1 MTDTLDKSSSIYVA
15 GHRGLIG
22 SAFVRLLHAD
32 GYANVIVRDRASLD
46 LTNADQ
52 VQSFF
57 KEQQPEIVILAAGK
71 VGGIVENKTY
81 PADFITQNLAIQL
94 NVIRSAHLAGA
105 KRLVFFGSSCMYPR
119 ECAQPMAENT
129 LLTGHPE
136 PTSIAY
142 AIAKLAG
149 VQMCLA
155 YNQQY
160 GYNRFVP
167 VIPNSVY
174 GANDN
179 FDPAS
184 GHVLSALINRFHAA
198 KENSSAQV
206 TLWGTGSPRREFLYS
221 DDLVGACLTLLRTD
235 LQQVE
240 LPLNIGQGEDVSIKE
255 LAELVADVVGYVGG
269 IEWDSTKPDGTPR
282 KLLNSARMKATG
294 WYAQTSLKDGIRQ
307 TYDWYLKQEALKQL

>member
-1 MTDTLDKSSSIYVA
+1 MADTISKNSRIYVA

-22 SAFVRLLHAD
+22 SAFIRRFHAD
-32 GYANVIVRDRASLD
+32 GYADVIVRDRASLD

-57 KEQQPEIVILAAGK
+57 DEKHPEIVVLAAGK

-81 PADFITQNLAIQL
+81 PADFITQHLAIQL
-94 NVIRSAHLAGA
+94 NVIRSARLAGV
-105 KRLVFFGSSCMYPR
+105 KRLVFLGSSCMYPR
-119 ECAQPMAENT
+119 ECAQPMAEDT
-129 LLTGHPE
+129 LLTGKPE

-142 AIAKLAG
+142 AVAKLAG
-149 VQMCLA
+149 VQMCLS

-160 GYNRFVP
+160 GHGRFLP

-179 FDPAS
+179 FDAAS

-198 KENSSAQV
+198 KESGSTQV

-221 DDLVGACLTLLRTD
+221 DDLVSACLTLLRTD
-235 LQQVE
+235 PQKVE
-240 LPLNIGQGEDVSIKE
+240 LPINIGPGEDVSIKE
-255 LAELVADVVGYVGG
+255 LAELLADVVGYKGE
-269 IEWDSTKPDGTPR
+269 IEWDTSKPDGAPR
-282 KLLNSARMKATG
+282 KLLDSSRLKALG
-294 WYAQTSLKDGIRQ
+294 WRPKIGLEEGIRS
-307 TYDWYLKQEALKQL
+307 TYEWYLKHQGET

>member
-1 MTDTLDKSSSIYVA
+1 MMASNVEKNSRIYVA

-22 SAFVRLLHAD
+22 SAFIRHFQAE
-32 GYANVIVRDRASLD
+32 GYQNLIVRDHASLD

-57 KEQQPEIVILAAGK
+57 DDQRPEVVVMAAGK

-81 PADFITQNLAIQL
+81 PADFITQNLGIQL
-94 NVIRSAHLAGA
+94 NVIRSAHLAEV
-105 KRLVFFGSSCMYPR
+105 KRLIFFGSSWMYPR
-119 ECAQPMAENT
+119 ECTQPMAEDA
-129 LLTGHPE
+129 LLTGKPE

-142 AIAKLAG
+142 GIAKLTG
-149 VQMCLA
+149 VQMCLS

-160 GYNRFVP
+160 GQGRFLP

-198 KENSSAQV
+198 KENRSAQV

-221 DDLVGACLTLLRTD
+221 DDLVSACLTLLQTD
-235 LQQVE
+235 LNDVE
-240 LPLNIGQGEDVSIKE
+240 LPINVGPGEDVSIKE
-255 LAELVADVVGYVGG
+255 LAELVTDVVGYAGR
-269 IEWDSTKPDGTPR
+269 IEWDITKPDGSQR
-282 KLLNSARMKATG
+282 KLLESARMKAMG
-294 WYAQTSLKDGIRQ
+294 WSAKTALKDGIRQ
-307 TYDWYLKQEALKQL
+307 TYDWYLRNRCESV

>member
-1 MTDTLDKSSSIYVA
+1 MRGNLEKNSRIYVA

-22 SAFVRLLHAD
+22 SAFVRRFQTE
-32 GYANVIVRDRASLD
+32 GYQNLIVRDHASLD
-46 LTNADQ
+46 LTDAAQ

-57 KEQQPEIVILAAGK
+57 DDQHPELVVMAAGK

-94 NVIRSAHLAGA
+94 NVIRSAHLAGV
-105 KRLVFFGSSCMYPR
+105 KRLIFFGSSCMYPR
-119 ECAQPMAENT
+119 ECAQPMAEDA
-129 LLTGHPE
+129 LLTGKPE

-142 AIAKLAG
+142 GMAKLTGA
-149 VQMCLA
+149 QMCLS

-160 GYNRFVP
+160 GQGRFLP

-184 GHVLSALINRFHAA
+184 GHVLSALINRFHTA
-198 KENSSAQV
+198 KQNGSTKV

-221 DDLVGACLTLLRTD
+221 DDLVSACLTLLQTD
-235 LQQVE
+235 PDNIE
-240 LPLNIGQGEDVSIKE
+240 LPINIGPGEDVSIKE
-255 LAELVADVVGYVGG
+255 LAELVTDVVGYAGG
-269 IEWDSTKPDGTPR
+269 IEWDTTKPDGSPR
-282 KLLNSARMKATG
+282 KLLESGRMKAMG
-294 WYAQTSLKDGIRQ
+294 WSAKTALKDGIRQ
-307 TYDWYLKQEALKQL
+307 TYDWYLRNRCEPA

>member
-1 MTDTLDKSSSIYVA
+1 MDRNSRIYVA

-22 SAFVRLLHAD
+22 SAFVRRFQTD

-46 LTNADQ
+46 LGDADQ
-52 VQSFF
+52 VQTFF

-94 NVIRSAHLAGA
+94 NVIRSAHLAGV

-119 ECAQPMAENT
+119 ECAQPMMEDA
-129 LLTGHPE
+129 LLTGKPE

-149 VQMCLA
+149 VQMCLS
-155 YNQQY
+155 YNRQY
-160 GYNRFVP
+160 GHDRFLP

-198 KENSSAQV
+198 KRSGNDHV

-221 DDLVGACLTLLRTD
+221 DDLVDACMSLLQND
-235 LQQVE
+235 LQGIE
-240 LPLNIGQGEDVSIKE
+240 LPINIGPGEDISIKE
-255 LAELVADVVGYVGG
+255 LAELVADVVGYDGM
-269 IEWDSTKPDGTPR
+269 IEWDTAKPDGTPR
-282 KLLNSARMKATG
+282 KLLDSARMNAAG
-294 WYAQTSLKDGIRQ
+294 WSARTSLKDGILQ
-307 TYDWYLKQEALKQL
+307 TYKWYLEHKA